1 MQLLPAQNQSSQQT
15 EATRSRQEGLLSCN
29 SASFIFSD
37 VQENLQQTVNYFSDS
52 SFFFL
57 VLEMQHLGH
66 LLLSVFPG
74 KRVPQRIRKYMCA
87 LPWLLGNAANWH
99 LCKLKVCT

>member
-52 SFFFL
+52 SFFF
-57 VLEMQHLGH
+57 
-66 LLLSVFPG
+66 FNF
-74 KRVPQRIRKYMCA
+74 R
-87 LPWLLGNAANWH
+87 NAAFRASVAECIPWQTCASEDQKIH
-99 LCKLKVCT
+99 VCTALAAGECC

>member
-1 MQLLPAQNQSSQQT
+1 MQLLPAQNQSSQHT
-15 EATRSRQEGLLSCN
+15 EAIRSRQEGLLSCN
-29 SASFIFSD
+29 SASFNFSD
-37 VQENLQQTVNYFSDS
+37 VQENLQQTVNYFSGS
-52 SFFFL
+52 SLFL
-57 VLEMQHLGH
+57 ILEMQHLGH